1 MKWLI
6 APWRRMFDFSGRAT
20 RREYW
25 SFIGTFYAGL
35 FLYLLLIGAFVPVD
49 AAGEAEDTVSQLVGL
64 VTMLIFLFAF
74 IAGLSAAVRRVHDHD
89 KTGWFILLGMIPAI
103 GWIFFLIMMLTPG
116 TDGPNSYGSD
126 PRDPHSDMNE
136 TAGIFA

>member
-6 APWRRMFDFSGRAT
+6 APWRRMFDFSGRGT

-25 SFIGTFYAGL
+25 CFILTFYAGL
-35 FLYLLLIGAFVPVD
+35 FVYLMLVGAFVPEGTG
-49 AAGEAEDTVSQLVGL
+49 GEAADKVDTFLGL
-64 VTMLIFLFAF
+64 VTLLILLFSF

-89 KTGWFILLGMIPAI
+89 KSGWFILLGMIPAI
-103 GWIFFLIMMLTPG
+103 GWLFFLFLMLTKG

-126 PRDPHSDMNE
+126 PRDPHADMNE
-136 TAGIFA
+136 VVGIFA